1 MIIPFCFSDAQ
12 DDSEPDDGGGR
23 AEPSASFQQ
32 HASRRRQ
39 PARRALLLSSLQA
52 LLRFSRRAHRSAQ
65 ALRRQA
71 FSGSPDA
78 PSRGKRREN
87 AGHPAAA
94 AHRRNVRQRAAPAA
108 VSPPGFHG
116 YPDFV
121 PSRGVPVGRPGRTAE
136 IGAGVAAEPAGGV
149 ADRAGAGGASF
160 GQERRVRCE
169 QRRKGER
176 SEALAAS
183 EPRFVRDLRP
193 NRGDRAN
200 SAESWIGSRGYRAD
214 GGADHEHA
222 AEPGGTFSL
231 SKRGNVETAPDGRGK
246 VARFRREI
254 DFGGGQ
260 RAFRAAFAAAIAAA
274 RGSFIR
280 FDRILANERES
291 RGAEGA
297 GPHSGRWRDH
307 VVCVLAAS
315 EFGRLRR
322 IRSRRSPNSRRI
334 PCVPARIASS
344 ASICG
349 KRVVSPSI
357 SIFFT
362 PCVAEFHR
370 IHAEEPTNS
379 LGVSLLALFPI
390 ALKCVETTSLAA
402 YYPIPAEDGE
412 NCRLQSL
419 LQRSERICID
429 LLLDNNQLSVSK
441 LLETLDVNF
450 ETSKPDRA

>member
-1 MIIPFCFSDAQ
+1 MEDALNRLRHFSNTLLGADSRLAARFFYLLCKLYYDSPVARIALLKLCADKLSPVLQMLPPAGNAAKTQDIPLPQRIEEMCANGRLQQPFHHLVSTVTLILYPPAEYRSDGREEPRK
-12 DDSEPDDGGGR
+12 SEL
-23 AEPSASFQQ
+23 ASLLSQLVELLIALEPEELHLDKSAVFD
-32 HASRRRQ
+32 ASSEGKANALKRS
-39 PARRALLLSSLQA
+39 LLLSLDLS
-52 LLRFSRRAHRSAQ
+52 
-65 ALRRQA
+65 
-71 FSGSPDA
+71 
-78 PSRGKRREN
+78 
-87 AGHPAAA
+87 
-94 AHRRNVRQRAAPAA
+94 VIY
-108 VSPPGFHG
+108 V
-116 YPDFV
+116 
-121 PSRGVPVGRPGRTAE
+121 RTAGIE
-136 IGAGVAAEPAGGV
+136 RIRRSPGSDPAV
-149 ADRAGAGGASF
+149 IVLMV
-160 GQERRVRCE
+160 GQITSMLQNLVVR
-169 QRRKGER
+169 
-176 SEALAAS
+176 
-183 EPRFVRDLRP
+183 
-193 NRGDRAN
+193 
-200 SAESWIGSRGYRAD
+200 
-214 GGADHEHA
+214 
-222 AEPGGTFSL
+222 SL

-260 RAFRAAFAAAIAAA
+260 RAFRAAFAAAIAAT

-322 IRSRRSPNSRRI
+322 IHSRRSPNSRRI